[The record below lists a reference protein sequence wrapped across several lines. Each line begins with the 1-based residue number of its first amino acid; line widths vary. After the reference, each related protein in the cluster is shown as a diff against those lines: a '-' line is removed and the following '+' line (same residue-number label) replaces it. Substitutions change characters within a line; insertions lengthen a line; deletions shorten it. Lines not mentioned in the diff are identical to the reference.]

1 MNLDQK
7 YLALDLELNNAQDG
21 STPNPKIIQVG
32 VAIGSAR
39 QDPKEWITKKWY
51 VKINDPIYP
60 FITDLT
66 GITTQDIQQF
76 GMTHYDI
83 GQELSRLIKEHD
95 VFVNPVTWGGG
106 DSTELKYEFDT
117 HGIEF
122 RHFGRRWIDVKTWYT
137 LRLLANGKRPAGGL
151 SSAMGV
157 YKLQFEGQAHRA
169 DVDAYNTLRLFFEI
183 LKRQKQ
189 MLDTVSLAKGL

>member
-7 YLALDLELNNAQDG
+7 YLALDLELNNAQDH

-39 QDPKEWITKKWY
+39 QLPSEWIVKKWN
-51 VKINDPIYP
+51 VKVNEPIFP

-66 GITTQDIQQF
+66 GITTEDVKNGLQ
-76 GMTHYDI
+76 HYDI
-83 GQELSRLIKEHD
+83 ANELDRLIKDND

-106 DSTELKYEFDT
+106 DATELKSEFNS

-122 RHFGRRWIDVKTWYT
+122 RNFGRRWIDVKTWYA
-137 LRLLANGKRPAGGL
+137 LHMIAKGKKPNGGL
-151 SSAMGV
+151 SSALGE
-157 YKLQFEGQAHRA
+157 YGLPFEGKAHRA
-169 DVDAYNTLRLFFEI
+169 DVDAFNTLRLFFHI
-183 LKRQKQ
+183 LKKQFSMENLVRQ
-189 MLDTVSLAKGL
+189 AKWI

>member
-39 QDPKEWITKKWY
+39 ENPKEWITKKWY

-83 GQELSRLIKEHD
+83 SQELSRLIKEHD

-137 LRLLANGKRPAGGL
+137 LRLLANGKRPTGGL

-157 YKLQFEGQAHRA
+157 YKLQFEGEAHRA